1 MKNKIRKPLA
11 AFGLL
16 GILLVITGIVV
27 FVASIY
33 SFGVRSQQKNT
44 LKLEGAVNTLR
55 QISENQ
61 DAVFQNQMKKY
72 YNYVGMI
79 CAALRSFTGND
90 GYEGPDIFENG
101 IVVRVKDGQIIYPD
115 GFHTVFS
122 DLTPEKL
129 NGHICESTMQSD
141 EAPDQNSYVLVSQE
155 IIKDTW
161 YVYYTT
167 LEEFYDY
174 TNLYEKYN
182 DFLSDTEKSYNG
194 YMFMVYPDDPEMT
207 FIYCSDDLGTNI
219 KSFADV
225 GIEREDIINRK
236 EMIAVEPNVFDVR
249 YINMTFMGRDVL
261 VILMLNAENDLFPSL
276 CNNVTAIL
284 IILIIMTAVIIWLY
298 LVQRYVQDH
307 VLTKDQEKDYHPHQ
321 LRKVTASIGLIA
333 GIMIFAI
340 TFSLQLITNLYS
352 VTKSNQ
358 GSLQIVMNR
367 LDNIDKQTS
376 SNQQDEEAWMLIYAE
391 QLASLIEKKPE
402 LQTHAFLEEV
412 SGIIDADYIMLFDE
426 NGNELISSN
435 SFVKYKL
442 DNLNN
447 DDTAD
452 FSRLLMGADTIIHEP
467 GIEKTSGRYVQM
479 VGTRVLLDENGYGAL
494 ILAMNPKST
503 WESLDKKEVLAFLN
517 MVTPE
522 GNLCT
527 VESLADSKIKYATD
541 TKFIGEKS
549 DDIGL
554 DTGTVDSSIL
564 DTFMIEGQQYYGAYD
579 TNEDERFY
587 YLTENRFIQMSTA
600 PFAVS
605 VTVCFAVI
613 YIVISVFMLS
623 PYHADIYEKTVIVKQ
638 QSLNGLMFDEEEDE
652 NIKELQ
658 RSKSVKRSIREQWQD
673 VAPEKRVMAVMRIFV
688 SVLLI
693 VLALQLFNTSSIISF
708 ILRGNWKR
716 GINLMAA
723 SGIILLLVFFTIF
736 LLLKDSLTR
745 LLVNI
750 LDPKGVTIW
759 KLVMSLFQYIA
770 FILFLFYAFTYLG
783 FNTTVLLTSVSIL
796 SLAVSLGSQSL
807 VADILAGIFLVFE
820 DDFHVGDIIDV
831 NGFRGRV
838 TEIGVRSTRLI
849 GMGDNIKIM
858 GNQSVKN
865 ILNMSRM
872 NSWYTM
878 ELKLSADQPLLE
890 IEKMLE
896 EELPK
901 IGESIPEV
909 ISGPHY
915 KGVWSISGGANTL
928 SVITECREE
937 NFRRVQ
943 REVNKAIRL
952 LFEEKGYKLG

>member
-11 AFGLL
+11 AFGVLA
-16 GILLVITGIVV
+16 ILLIIMGVVV
-27 FVASIY
+27 FFTSIY
-33 SFGVRSQQKNT
+33 SFGKKSEQKNT
-44 LKLEGAVNTLR
+44 LKLEGAVNTLH

-61 DAVFQNQMKKY
+61 DAVVQNQVNKY
-72 YNYVGMI
+72 YNYVRMI
-79 CAALRSFTGND
+79 CAALRSFAGD
-90 GYEGPDIFENG
+90 AGYEGPDIFEHG

-115 GFHTVFS
+115 GFHAVFS
-122 DLTPEKL
+122 DLTPEDL
-129 NGHICESTMQSD
+129 NEHISESIIQSE

-155 IIKDTW
+155 ILQDTW

-182 DFLSDTEKSYNG
+182 DFLDDTEKSYNG
-194 YMFMVYPDDPEMT
+194 YIFMVYTDDPEMN
-207 FIYCSDDLGTNI
+207 FIYCSDDLGTDI
-219 KSFADV
+219 KSFADI
-225 GIEREDIINRK
+225 GIDSKEIIDRK
-236 EMIAVEPNVFDVR
+236 EMIAVGPNVFDVR

-261 VILMLNAENDLFPSL
+261 VILLLNAENDLFSSL
-276 CNNVTAIL
+276 RNNMIAIL
-284 IILIIMTAVIIWLY
+284 IILIVMTAVIIWLY

-307 VLTKDQEKDYHPHQ
+307 VLTKDQEREYHPHQ
-321 LRKVTASIGLIA
+321 LRKTTASVGLIT
-333 GIMIFAI
+333 GIMIFVIA
-340 TFSLQLITNLYS
+340 FSLQMITNLYN

-358 GSLQIVMNR
+358 RSLQIVMNR

-376 SNQQDEEAWMLIYAE
+376 SNQKDEESWMLFYAE
-391 QLASLIEKKPE
+391 QLASLIEKDPE
-402 LQTHAFLEEV
+402 LRTHAFLEEV

-426 NGNELISSN
+426 NGDELRSSN
-435 SFVKYKL
+435 SFVRYKL
-442 DNLNN
+442 DSLSGDNT
-447 DDTAD
+447 DD
-452 FSRLLMGADTIIHEP
+452 FGRLLMGADTIIHEP
-467 GIEKTSGRYVQM
+467 GIEKNSRRYVQM
-479 VGTRVLLDENGYGAL
+479 VGTRVPMNENGYAAL

-503 WESLDKKEVLAFLN
+503 WESLDKKEILAFLN
-517 MVTPE
+517 MVTTE

-541 TKFIGEKS
+541 TDFIGVKS
-549 DDIGL
+549 AEIGL

-564 DTFMIEGQQYYGAYD
+564 DTFIIEGQQYYGAYD
-579 TNEDERFY
+579 KDEDERFF
-587 YLTENRFIQMSTA
+587 YLTENRFIQMNTV

-605 VTVCFAVI
+605 VTVCFLVI
-613 YIVISVFMLS
+613 YVVISVFMLK
-623 PYHADIYEKTVIVKQ
+623 PYHADIYEETVVVKQ
-638 QSLNGLMFDEEEDE
+638 QSLNGLMFDEEDEDR
-652 NIKELQ
+652 KELQ
-658 RSKSVKRSIREQWQD
+658 QSKNIKRSIREQWRNG
-673 VAPEKRVMAVMRIFV
+673 APEKKVTAIMQVFI

-693 VLALQLFNTSSIISF
+693 VLAMQLFNTSSVISF
-708 ILRGNWKR
+708 IMRGNWKR

-736 LLLKDSLTR
+736 LLLKDSMTR

-770 FILFLFYAFTYLG
+770 FILLLYYAFNYLG

-820 DDFHVGDIIDV
+820 DDFHVGDIIDI

-849 GMGDNIKIM
+849 GMGDNIKII

-878 ELKLSADQPLLE
+878 ELKISADQPLLE